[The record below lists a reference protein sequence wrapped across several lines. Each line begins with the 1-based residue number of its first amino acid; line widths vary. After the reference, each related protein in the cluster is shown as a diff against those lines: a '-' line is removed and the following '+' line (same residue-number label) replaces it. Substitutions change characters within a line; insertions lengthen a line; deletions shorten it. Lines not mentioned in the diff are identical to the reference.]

1 MLSIMEVNEE
11 DIESYEGRGR
21 YSVAIVECGELGI
34 PHAYLFGNA
43 GFKVICANSNPHMLK
58 QLTKIR
64 KRYLEGERSEDVK
77 REKSFAVT
85 SSIREAV
92 STSEIIVISTE
103 TVIDKKGRP
112 NYSSLEKTCK
122 EVGMGLNRGSL
133 VLFVTQTGPGIIE
146 DIMCSILERTSG
158 FETSKDFGLASSPAK
173 VKFGKNFEVSDSVR
187 VVGAIDSTS
196 LKIARLLLSKIQSEI
211 VEVSNIRTVEAL
223 GLFREA
229 KNEANLAIANEFA
242 LMCEK
247 FKIDFLEILKAA
259 ETSRI
264 FSLPSPGLVA
274 DSIRRNYY
282 LLLEESENA
291 NLSPRLMLV
300 ARKINDEIVDQI
312 FRLIKEAL
320 KACGKTVRRAKV
332 SVIGISQ
339 EPNCKVAPGAL
350 RRKLVNFLRKK
361 VRTVQVYDPFFSK
374 RELVEL
380 GFEADDLSRVVEG
393 TDCVIVLVGHSRF
406 ERLNLKR
413 VKLLAKKSPA
423 LVDVAHIIDPVRA
436 RKYGFMYRGLG
447 RGEDGIQHE

>member
-1 MLSIMEVNEE
+1 MLSIMEVSEE
-11 DIESYEGRGR
+11 DVESYEGRGR

-34 PHAYLFGNA
+34 LHVYLFGNA

-64 KRYLEGERSEDVK
+64 KRYLEDERPEDLK
-77 REKSFAVT
+77 REKSLAVT

-103 TVIDKKGRP
+103 TVIDKKGSP

-146 DIMCSILERTSG
+146 DIMRSILERTSG
-158 FETSKDFGLASSPAK
+158 LEAGKDFGLASSPAK
-173 VKFGKNFEVSDSVR
+173 VRSGKNFVEVSDTVR
-187 VVGAIDSTS
+187 VVGAIDDQS
-196 LKIARLLLSKIQSEI
+196 LKIARLILSKIQSEL
-211 VEVSNIRTVEAL
+211 VEVSSIRTVEAL

-259 ETSRI
+259 ERSRM

-274 DSIRRNYY
+274 DSIRSNYY

-300 ARKINDEIVDQI
+300 VRKINDEIVDQI

-320 KACGKTVRRAKV
+320 KVCGKTVRRAKV

-339 EPNCKVAPGAL
+339 KPNCKVPPGAQ

-380 GFEADDLSRVVEG
+380 GFEADGLSRVVEG
-393 TDCVIVLVGHSRF
+393 TDCLIVLVGHSRF

-423 LVDVAHIIDPVRA
+423 LVDVADIVDPAKA
-436 RKYGFMYRGLG
+436 RKYGFVYRGLG
-447 RGEDGIQHE
+447 RGITS